1 MSMTCREC
9 QPLLSAYVD
18 HAIDG
23 DERAAVASHLGSC
36 LECRALAE
44 DLGAIRAAA
53 SAMEALVPAAR
64 VWHQLSAAAAQ
75 TQRSRFQ
82 LGWFGWRPLT
92 AVAMSAVIAAGLWR
106 VGTLLQPAVP
116 TPSTSTPQIANVTPV
131 ADTDSDPEAHYT
143 VAIARLEEVT
153 RADRDVLDQETT
165 GAMNAGLMVIDDAI
179 TESRAALQSEPQSES
194 AQESLFAALRRK
206 VALLQEML
214 ALINEMRKGNQE
226 GAARILSEMNR

>member
-1 MSMTCREC
+1 MNCHEC

-18 HAIDG
+18 RAIGG
-23 DERAAVASHLGSC
+23 DEGAAVASHLGNC

-44 DLGAIRAAA
+44 DLASIRSAA
-53 SAMEALVPAAR
+53 SALEPLLPPAH
-64 VWHQLSAAAAQ
+64 VWHQLSAAAAH
-75 TQRSRFQ
+75 TRRSPFH

-92 AVAMSAVIAAGLWR
+92 AIAMSAVIAAGLWR
-106 VGTLLQPAVP
+106 VGTLLQPDV
-116 TPSTSTPQIANVTPV
+116 STRAPQIADVTPI

-153 RADRDVLDQETT
+153 RADRDVLDQETA

-179 TESRAALQSEPQSES
+179 DESRAALKSEPQSES

-226 GAARILSEMNR
+226 GAARILSEINR

>member
-1 MSMTCREC
+1 MSLTCHEC

-18 HAIDG
+18 RATGG
-23 DERAAVASHLGSC
+23 DERAAVASHLGIC
-36 LECRALAE
+36 LECRAVAE
-44 DLGAIRAAA
+44 DLASIRAAA
-53 SAMEALVPAAR
+53 SSLEPLLPPAR
-64 VWHQLSAAAAQ
+64 VWHQLSAA
-75 TQRSRFQ
+75 TEHTRRSPFQ

-106 VGTLLQPAVP
+106 VGTLLQPAV
-116 TPSTSTPQIANVTPV
+116 STPTTPQF
-131 ADTDSDPEAHYT
+131 ADFSPAADADSDPEAHYT

-153 RADRDVLDQETT
+153 RADGDVLDQETA

-179 TESRAALQSEPQSES
+179 IESRAALRSEPQSES

-226 GAARILSEMNR
+226 GAARILSEINR

>member
-1 MSMTCREC
+1 MSMNCHEC

-18 HAIDG
+18 HAIGG
-23 DERAAVASHLGSC
+23 DERAAVAAHLGNC
-36 LECRALAE
+36 RECRALAE
-44 DLGAIRAAA
+44 DLASIRAAA
-53 SAMEALVPAAR
+53 SSLEPLLPPAH
-64 VWHQLSAAAAQ
+64 VWHQLSVAAAE
-75 TQRSRFQ
+75 TRRRPFH

-92 AVAMSAVIAAGLWR
+92 AVAMTAVIAAGLWR
-106 VGTLLQPAVP
+106 VGALLQPAVP
-116 TPSTSTPQIANVTPV
+116 APDAAQIADFTPV

-143 VAIARLEEVT
+143 VAIASLEEVT
-153 RADRDVLDQETT
+153 RADRDVLDQETA

-179 TESRAALQSEPQSES
+179 DESRAALKSEPQSES

-226 GAARILSEMNR
+226 GAARILSEINR

>member
-1 MSMTCREC
+1 MSMNCREC

-18 HAIDG
+18 RAISG
-23 DERAAVASHLGSC
+23 DERAAVASHLGNC

-44 DLGAIRAAA
+44 DLASIRAAA
-53 SAMEALVPAAR
+53 SSLEPLLPPAH

-75 TQRSRFQ
+75 KQRRPFQ

-106 VGTLLQPAVP
+106 VGTLLQPVV
-116 TPSTSTPQIANVTPV
+116 STPATSQIADVTAGV
-131 ADTDSDPEAHYT
+131 DTESDPEAHYT

-153 RADRDVLDQETT
+153 RVDRDVLDQETE

-179 TESRAALQSEPQSES
+179 IESRAALRSEPQSES

-226 GAARILSEMNR
+226 GAARILSEINR

>member
-1 MSMTCREC
+1 MNCHEC

-18 HAIDG
+18 RAIGG
-23 DERAAVASHLGSC
+23 DERAAVASHLGNC

-44 DLGAIRAAA
+44 DLASIRSAA
-53 SAMEALVPAAR
+53 SALEPLLPPAH
-64 VWHQLSAAAAQ
+64 VWHQLSAAAAH
-75 TQRSRFQ
+75 TRRSPFQ

-92 AVAMSAVIAAGLWR
+92 AIAMSAVIAAGLWR
-106 VGTLLQPAVP
+106 VGTLLQPDV
-116 TPSTSTPQIANVTPV
+116 STRAPQIADVTPI

-153 RADRDVLDQETT
+153 RADRDVLDQETA

-179 TESRAALQSEPQSES
+179 DESRAALKSEPQSES

-226 GAARILSEMNR
+226 GAARILSEINR

>member
-1 MSMTCREC
+1 MSMNCREC

-18 HAIDG
+18 RAIGG

-36 LECRALAE
+36 LECRGLAE
-44 DLGAIRAAA
+44 DLASIRAAA
-53 SAMEALVPAAR
+53 SSLEPLLPPAH
-64 VWHQLSAAAAQ
+64 VWHQLSAAAAE
-75 TQRSRFQ
+75 TRHSRFQ

-106 VGTLLQPAVP
+106 VGTLLQPDV
-116 TPSTSTPQIANVTPV
+116 STPATSQIAEFASG
-131 ADTDSDPEAHYT
+131 ADTESDPEAHYT

-153 RADRDVLDQETT
+153 RADRDVLDQETA

-179 TESRAALQSEPQSES
+179 TESRAALRSEPQSES

-214 ALINEMRKGNQE
+214 ALINEMRKGNME
-226 GAARILSEMNR
+226 GAARILSEINR

>member
-1 MSMTCREC
+1 MSMTCHEC

-18 HAIDG
+18 RAIDG
-23 DERAAVASHLGSC
+23 GERAAVASHLGNC
-36 LECRALAE
+36 RDCRALAE
-44 DLGAIRAAA
+44 ELASIRAAA
-53 SAMEALVPAAR
+53 SSLERLHPPAR

-75 TQRSRFQ
+75 SRRSPFQ

-116 TPSTSTPQIANVTPV
+116 TPASSQIAEFTPV

-153 RADRDVLDQETT
+153 RADRDVLDQETA

-179 TESRAALQSEPQSES
+179 DESRAALKSEPQSES

-226 GAARILSEMNR
+226 GAARILSEINR

>member
-1 MSMTCREC
+1 MSINCHEC

-18 HAIDG
+18 SAMAG
-23 DERAAVASHLGSC
+23 DERAAVASHLGTC

-44 DLGAIRAAA
+44 DLASIRAAA
-53 SAMEALVPAAR
+53 SSLEPLLPPAH
-64 VWHQLSAAAAQ
+64 VWHELSAAAAQ
-75 TQRSRFQ
+75 ARRGPSQ

-106 VGTLLQPAVP
+106 VGTLLQPDV
-116 TPSTSTPQIANVTPV
+116 STPATSQIAEFTPV
-131 ADTDSDPEAHYT
+131 ADTESDPEAHYT

-153 RADRDVLDQETT
+153 RADRDVLDQETA

-179 TESRAALQSEPQSES
+179 IESRAALRSEPQSES

-226 GAARILSEMNR
+226 GAARILSEINR